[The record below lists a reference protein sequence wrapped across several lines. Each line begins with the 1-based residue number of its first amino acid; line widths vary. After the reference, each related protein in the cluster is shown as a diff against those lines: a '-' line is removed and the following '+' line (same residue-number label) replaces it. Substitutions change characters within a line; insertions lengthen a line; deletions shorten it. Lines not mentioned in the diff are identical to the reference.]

1 MKQTWRWFGPHE
13 PTSIENIVQA
23 GVHGI
28 VSALHHV
35 DNGEVW
41 SPEEIEKC
49 QREVS
54 HYPNG
59 ELTGLNWD
67 VVESLVAS
75 EDIKKQNGSYK
86 QHYANYRTSME
97 NLAARGIKTICYN
110 FMPVIDW
117 TRTDLAWRLPSGGTA
132 MRFDSVDFAAFDI
145 HLLQRAGALEEA
157 APELR
162 EQAAERFQAM
172 SEPQKDALIKNIVA
186 GLPGSNEKLTLEQIR
201 DHLKEYDDIS
211 KEQFASHL
219 IDFLGE
225 VVPKAEELGIRLCC
239 HPDDPPFPLMGLP
252 RVTSTASDYRK
263 ILSAVDSHAN
273 GMTFCSGSLGAR
285 HDNDMVAIIEE
296 FAAKIHFVHLRA
308 VKRDSNTIPCSFFE
322 DEHLAGDIDMVA
334 VIAALLAE
342 EKRRANEGRLDAI
355 IPMRPD
361 HGQDIV
367 DDLKRAGMQP
377 GYPIIGRLKGLA
389 EIRGVMAALQH
400 TG

>member
-13 PTSIENIVQA
+13 PTSIEYIVQA

-28 VSALHHV
+28 VSALYHV

-41 SPEEIEKC
+41 RLEEIEKR

-59 ELTGLNWD
+59 EPTGLNWD

-75 EDIKKQNGSYK
+75 EDIKKQTGSYK
-86 QHYANYRTSME
+86 QHYANYRSSME
-97 NLAARGIKTICYN
+97 NLAEKGIETVCYN

-132 MRFDSVDFAAFDI
+132 MRFDSVDFTAFDI

-157 APELR
+157 TPELR
-162 EQAAERFQAM
+162 EQAAERFHSM
-172 SEPQKDALIKNIVA
+172 NDSQKNTLVKNIVA

-201 DHLKEYDDIS
+201 DHLKEYDSIS
-211 KEQFASHL
+211 KEKLASHL

-252 RVTSTASDYRK
+252 RVTSTACDYRK
-263 ILSAVDSHAN
+263 FLAAVDSPAN
-273 GMTFCSGSLGAR
+273 GMTFCTGSLGAR
-285 HDNDMVAIIEE
+285 HDNDMVAIINE
-296 FAAKIHFVHLRA
+296 FAPKIHFVHLRT

-342 EKRRANEGRLDAI
+342 ENRRMSEGRLDAE

-361 HGQDIV
+361 HGHDIV
-367 DDLKRAGMQP
+367 DDLKRAGAQP

-389 EIRGVMAALQH
+389 ELRGAMVALQH